1 MFCKICSD
9 SGKIGFNTH
18 NVRDSNGNVVC
29 PVLLSTVCRNCGL
42 SGHTV
47 KYCTSMYPNPVKKV
61 SCVSFDDQVKQPV
74 ITNAKSKSKS
84 NLNIYNYLDQWDEW
98 DECDECDDDC
108 MNYDLD
114 NIIWGVGQKDM
125 IGVLWADVC

>member
-18 NVRDSNGNVVC
+18 NVRNRTGNVVC
-29 PVLLSTVCRNCGL
+29 PVLLSTICRNCGL
-42 SGHTV
+42 AGHTI
-47 KYCTSMYPNPVKKV
+47 KYCTSNNNHVKKLP
-61 SCVSFDDQVKQPV
+61 CVSFDDQVKPPV
-74 ITNAKSKSKS
+74 IMNAKSKS
-84 NLNIYNYLDQWDEW
+84 NLNIYNYLDEC
-98 DECDECDDDC
+98 DECDECDDYF

>member
-47 KYCTSMYPNPVKKV
+47 KYCTSNYNDNHAKKIA
-61 SCVSFDDQVKQPV
+61 CVSFDDQVKPPV
-74 ITNAKSKSKS
+74 KINAKSKS
-84 NLNIYNYLDQWDEW
+84 NLNIYNYLDQWDE
-98 DECDECDDDC
+98 CDDGCNDNC

-125 IGVLWADVC
+125 IDVLWADVC

>member
-47 KYCTSMYPNPVKKV
+47 KYCTSNNNHVKKLP
-61 SCVSFDDQVKQPV
+61 CVSFYDQVKQPL
-74 ITNAKSKSKS
+74 IMNAKSKSKSKS
-84 NLNIYNYLDQWDEW
+84 NLNIYNYLDQW

>member
-18 NVRDSNGNVVC
+18 NVRDRTGNVVC
-29 PVLLSTVCRNCGL
+29 PVLLSTICRNCGL
-42 SGHTV
+42 AGHTV
-47 KYCTSMYPNPVKKV
+47 KYCTSMYQKQVKKV
-61 SCVSFDDQVKQPV
+61 ACVSFDDQVKPPV
-74 ITNAKSKSKS
+74 ITNAKSKSK
-84 NLNIYNYLDQWDEW
+84 LNIYNYLDQCDEC
-98 DECDECDDDC
+98 DECDECDDYF